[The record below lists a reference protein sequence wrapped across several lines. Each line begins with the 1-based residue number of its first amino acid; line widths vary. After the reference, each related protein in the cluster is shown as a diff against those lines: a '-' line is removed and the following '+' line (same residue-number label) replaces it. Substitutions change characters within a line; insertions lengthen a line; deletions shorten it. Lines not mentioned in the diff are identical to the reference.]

1 MARDQGNYDGG
12 PPDWLPVAVWAAVM
26 AAAMIVVGVV
36 RVMLT

>member
-1 MARDQGNYDGG
+1 MNQDNYDGG

-36 RVMLT
+36 RAILT